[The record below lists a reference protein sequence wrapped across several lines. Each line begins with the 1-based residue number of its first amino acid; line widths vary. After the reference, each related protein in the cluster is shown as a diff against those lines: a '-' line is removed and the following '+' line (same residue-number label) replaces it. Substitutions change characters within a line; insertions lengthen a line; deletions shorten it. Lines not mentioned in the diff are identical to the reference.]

1 MTEISLIGS
10 GAMGSALGR
19 ALLAG
24 GHTLTVWNRTIE
36 KTRALVAQGAEAAVT
51 FPIAL
56 QASPV
61 ILVCVAD
68 YAATRNLLNG
78 PNVAAALAGRTLIQL
93 STGTPREARE
103 MAAWTKDH
111 GIDYLDGAI
120 MAYVHMIGG
129 PKAQIL
135 VAGEKAV
142 FARCRP
148 YLASFASDVR
158 HVGEDAGAAET
169 LDLAILSEYLGRI
182 VGTLHSLRLCEAEH
196 VAADMFAS
204 LYPDGHTVRELEHLI
219 HAPAPTNRDAPIRV
233 WHPIVQR
240 MISQARDA
248 AINRDMPNFL
258 GGLFERAIAAG
269 LGEEDIAALIKVLR
283 TDA

>member
-10 GAMGSALGR
+10 RAMGSALGR

-24 GHTLTVWNRTIE
+24 GHTLTVWNRTTG
-36 KTRALVAQGAEAAVT
+36 KTRALAAQGAEAAVDLLM
-51 FPIAL
+51 AL
-56 QASPV
+56 QASPL
-61 ILVCVAD
+61 ILICLAD
-68 YAATRNLLNG
+68 YAATRSLLNA

-103 MAAWTKDH
+103 MAAWAKDH
-111 GIDYLDGAI
+111 GVDNLDGAI
-120 MAYVHMIGG
+120 MAYVDMIGG

-135 VAGEKAV
+135 AAGEADV
-142 FARCRP
+142 FARCRSC
-148 YLASFASDVR
+148 LSCFASDVR

-169 LDLAILSEYLGRI
+169 LDLAILSEYLGQI
-182 VGTLHSLRLCEAEH
+182 VGALHGLCLCEAEH
-196 VAADMFAS
+196 VSTDMFAS
-204 LYPDGHTVRELEHLI
+204 LYPDGHTVGQLEHLI

-240 MISQARDA
+240 MLSQSRDA
-248 AINRDMPNFL
+248 GINRDMPNFL

-269 LGEEDIAALIKVLR
+269 LGEEDVAALIKVLR
-283 TDA
+283 GDA